1 MVKVLN
7 GILIIIFVLM
17 SMITKSI
24 SSDISTILRNQQL
37 TVFDIGI
44 FRLQEDM
51 KSAIPQV
58 QKHFPDKEI
67 EISDVYTDV
76 VSSLWRNT
84 IDLIVSVPMSETL
97 TKTNYFSDMYR
108 CKNIFF
114 SVRDH
119 LLRNQNES
127 NYNFSRASSYV
138 VSTFSTPTSWPS
150 WKYEQKKIKELV
162 SMIQLEVTLRPS
174 NELAFREG
182 VSPINCKGS
191 LADDFDT
198 IVVTKNFN

>member
-1 MVKVLN
+1 MLMFRK
-7 GILIIIFVLM
+7 IIFFSL
-17 SMITKSI
+17 SLILLTSSLNAQSIT
-24 SSDISTILRNQQL
+24 TLLRNQQL
-37 TVFDIGI
+37 TVYDIGI

-58 QKHFPDKEI
+58 QKHFPDKKI
-67 EISDVYTDV
+67 EIDDVYTDV
-76 VSSLWRNT
+76 VSSFWRNT

-150 WKYEQKKIKELV
+150 WKYEHKMIKELV

-174 NELAFREG
+174 NELAFKEG

>member
-1 MVKVLN
+1 
-7 GILIIIFVLM
+7 M

-150 WKYEQKKIKELV
+150 WKYEHKKIKELV
-162 SMIQLEVTLRPS
+162 LMIQLEVTLRPS
-174 NELAFREG
+174 NELAFKEG